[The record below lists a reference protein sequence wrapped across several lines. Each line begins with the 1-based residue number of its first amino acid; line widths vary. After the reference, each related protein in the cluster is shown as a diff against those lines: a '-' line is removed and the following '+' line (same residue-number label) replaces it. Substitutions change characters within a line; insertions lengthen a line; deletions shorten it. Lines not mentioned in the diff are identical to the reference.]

1 MNVFMSY
8 WSIKEDSTFIYNCN
22 SLSLYLAKKHY
33 GNVHLVTDTNGKN
46 ALKSLPFSSVITT
59 LDSLIPN
66 KFWALGKIHTY
77 KYAASLKKRFFHLD
91 SDLFLW
97 EKLPNDIENSD
108 VFFEEEEKP
117 IMHFPESYVHM
128 IPFLEKFPKFDV
140 LFDKKYNNKA
150 SNMCIVG
157 GENFSFFEKYC
168 NEVINISTNPLYYSF
183 FEQYPELLSYSTV
196 LEQFVFWS
204 MLKKNK
210 INYQS
215 IYNST
220 DNTSLMKYTHLG
232 SAKSEKDIQKYI
244 QDRVLSR
251 CIEFNIPYK

>member
-33 GNVHLVTDTNGKN
+33 GNVHLVTDSNGKN

-117 IMHFPESYVHM
+117 IMHYNHYPHM

-232 SAKSEKDIQKYI
+232 SAKSEKDIQKDI

>member
-108 VFFEEEEKP
+108 VFFEEEEKS
-117 IMHFPESYVHM
+117 IMFNNQYLHI
-128 IPFLEKFPKFDV
+128 IPFLEKFPKFNV
-140 LFDKKYNNKA
+140 LSDKIYNNKA
-150 SNMCIVG
+150 STMCIVG

-183 FEQYPELLSYSTV
+183 FEQYPELLTYSTV

-204 MLKKNK
+204 MLNKNK

-232 SAKSEKDIQKYI
+232 SAKSEKDIQKDI